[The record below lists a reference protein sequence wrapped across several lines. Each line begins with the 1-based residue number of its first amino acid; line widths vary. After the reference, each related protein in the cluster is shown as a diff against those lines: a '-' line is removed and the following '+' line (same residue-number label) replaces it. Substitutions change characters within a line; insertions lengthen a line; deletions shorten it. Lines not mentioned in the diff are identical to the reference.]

1 MPYEL
6 TIRLFFFLSILLIM
20 MVWEIIAPRR
30 KQKVSKKIRWVNNI
44 SLIIINSIIIRLLF
58 PAAAVGIAIW
68 CSQNHLGLL
77 NALDIPQWLKV
88 IIAFLVLDLAIF
100 LQHVLFHYLP
110 VFWRIH
116 KVHHADLDFDVTTG
130 LRFHPIEIVLSMLIK
145 FMVIIFI
152 GASVESVIIFE
163 IVLNATSM
171 FNHSNIKLSLMIDKY
186 LRYFIITPDM
196 HRIHHS
202 VIPKET
208 NSNFGFNLS
217 LWDRL
222 FATYRANA
230 ANDQTTMDIGLSE
243 HRDIVQTQKLL
254 GMIKMPFEDNQDPQN

>member
-6 TIRLFFFLSILLIM
+6 TIRLSFFFSILLTM
-20 MVWEIIAPRR
+20 MVWEIFAPRR

-44 SLIIINSIIIRLLF
+44 SLIVINSIIIRLLF
-58 PAAAVGIAIW
+58 PAAAVGIALW

-77 NALDIPQWLKV
+77 NALDIPQWLKI
-88 IIAFLVLDLAIF
+88 IIAFLVLDLAIY

-110 VFWRIH
+110 IFWKVH

-130 LRFHPIEIVLSMLIK
+130 LRFHPIEIILSMLIK

-152 GASVESVIIFE
+152 GASIESVIIFE

-171 FNHSNIKLSLMIDKY
+171 FNHSNIKLPLMIDKY

-217 LWDRL
+217 LWDRIL
-222 FATYRANA
+222 ATYRANA
-230 ANDQTTMDIGLSE
+230 INNQTTMDIGLSE
-243 HRDIVQTQKLL
+243 YRNISQTQNLL
-254 GMIKMPFEDNQDPQN
+254 GMIKMPFEDNQNRQN